1 MKQIL
6 TTVLA
11 VFLVTQS
18 MELVLKTVLST
29 TSLLLEYAKP
39 ATLNAMAVLIH
50 APTVSIVLPVTT
62 NVDLFV

>member
-1 MKQIL
+1 
-6 TTVLA
+6 
-11 VFLVTQS
+11 